1 MKKIIIFGATGQ
13 VGVYVTDYAKEYFAK
28 RGRYE
33 VVASGRRKDDLSG
46 VFGLPYVPVDVT
58 RAEDFSALPQRDV
71 HAVVMMAAQLPIR
84 AGGQDGYNQL
94 NTNVFGMYN
103 VLEYCRRV
111 GADRLLFTQ
120 TNYDMKDYF
129 DSAEPIQA
137 GWKPSFSYTD
147 DHAMYVIAKNTA
159 IEMMEHY
166 YQKYGLKK
174 FVFRLPNIYAYNSN
188 PYIWKNGSLVKRP
201 LYVMID
207 RAIAGQPLEIW
218 GDPGYRKDMVYVK
231 DLAQMMCRC
240 IEANLERGLFNG
252 SSGMPVTQ
260 EQQVRTIA
268 KVFCPPDKPS
278 DIVYCP
284 EKPDGGGQIYDVTE
298 ARELLGYRPEYD
310 CEKLFLDIRAE
321 MAQKRFAAILGLPA
335 AQQSGGEA

>member
-58 RAEDFSALPQRDV
+58 RAEDFSALPQKDV

-188 PYIWKNGSLVKRP
+188 PYI
-201 LYVMID
+201 
-207 RAIAGQPLEIW
+207 
-218 GDPGYRKDMVYVK
+218 
-231 DLAQMMCRC
+231 
-240 IEANLERGLFNG
+240 
-252 SSGMPVTQ
+252 
-260 EQQVRTIA
+260 
-268 KVFCPPDKPS
+268 
-278 DIVYCP
+278 
-284 EKPDGGGQIYDVTE
+284 
-298 ARELLGYRPEYD
+298 
-310 CEKLFLDIRAE
+310 
-321 MAQKRFAAILGLPA
+321 
-335 AQQSGGEA
+335 